1 MIFTRLFGFHYN
13 IQNCCLSYP
22 AIVFKIN
29 VCPLSETG
37 SHQDDEYAWAGVQ
50 DPKIMITTSHN
61 PSSRLKQFAKVNRK
75 HHITLPCA
83 ICQVH
88 VRGGKQSDGKYTSV
102 VSQIRERSQVKKP
115 EKAGFLTQQNEW

>member
-1 MIFTRLFGFHYN
+1 MYMYIV
-13 IQNCCLSYP
+13 QNCCLSYL
-22 AIVFKIN
+22 AIIFKIN

-75 HHITLPCA
+75 HHIGLLCA
-83 ICQVH
+83 ICQIH
-88 VRGGKQSDGKYTSV
+88 VRGGKLHLSGVPDERE
-102 VSQIRERSQVKKP
+102 VSSQKTRESWLPDPTK
-115 EKAGFLTQQNEW
+115 